1 MKNNK
6 VLLMILDGWGK
17 SINPEVSA
25 IDKAKTPFIDELY
38 ERYPNA
44 NLKTFGEEVGLPKNQ
59 MGNSEVGH
67 LNLGAGRIVYQEL
80 SRINMSI
87 KNRELESNN
96 TLTEAFNYAKKNK
109 KNIHLMGLISNGG
122 VHSHY
127 SHLCELIRISN
138 NYESNIFIH
147 GFTDGRDVDPKASLT
162 DLENL
167 EEYISDKNCEIA
179 SIIGRYYSM
188 DRDNR
193 WDRTKLAY
201 DLICKGQGKQT
212 TNFISEIKN
221 SYKENCTDEFLKPM
235 VKVDDN
241 GNPIGNIN
249 KNDVVVFFNFRT
261 DRGRQLTKAMTQD
274 GFNEFETENHNYH
287 FVTMTNYD
295 KSFKNIEV
303 VFENENLKN
312 TLGEVLEKNNKS
324 QLRIAET
331 EKYPH
336 VTFFFSGG
344 REEQF
349 KNEKRILKESPKVAT
364 YDLKPEMSAYE
375 ITDALIEELN
385 EGTNDFICL
394 NYANGDMVGHTGSF
408 SAAIKAC
415 EDIDNCVKRTIEC
428 SIENNYTI
436 ILIADHG
443 NCDMMRNSNGTP
455 NTAHTMNLV
464 PLILINSNFHKIND
478 GKLADIAP
486 TILKIMEINCPAEM
500 TGKSL
505 L

>member
-38 ERYPNA
+38 EKYPNA

-147 GFTDGRDVDPKASLT
+147 GFTDGRDVDPKASLK

-201 DLICKGQGKQT
+201 DLMCKGQGKQT

-221 SYKENCTDEFLKPM
+221 SHMENCTDEFLKPM

-295 KSFKNIEV
+295 NSFKNIEV

-344 REEQF
+344 REEPF

-385 EGTNDFICL
+385 EGANDFICL

-443 NCDMMRNSNGTP
+443 NCDMMRNSDGTP

>member
-17 SINPEVSA
+17 SVNPQVSA
-25 IDKAKTPFIDELY
+25 IDNAKTPFIDELY
-38 ERYPNA
+38 DKYPNA

-80 SRINMSI
+80 SRIDMSI

-109 KNIHLMGLISNGG
+109 KNIHLIGLISNGG

-127 SHLCELIRISN
+127 NHLCELIRISN
-138 NYESNIFIH
+138 NYESNTFIH
-147 GFTDGRDVDPKASLT
+147 GFTDGRDVDPKASLK

-179 SIIGRYYSM
+179 SVIGRYYSM

-193 WDRTKLAY
+193 WERTKLAY

-221 SYKENCTDEFLKPM
+221 SHMENCTDEFLKPM

-274 GFNEFETENHNYH
+274 GFNKFKTENHNYH

-295 KSFKNIEV
+295 SSFKNIEV

-344 REEQF
+344 REEPF

-375 ITDALIEELN
+375 ITDALIEELID
-385 EGTNDFICL
+385 GTNDFICL

-408 SAAIKAC
+408 SAAVKAC

-443 NCDMMRNSNGTP
+443 NCDMMINSDGTP

-464 PLILINSNFHKIND
+464 PIILINSSFNKIND

-486 TILKIMEINCPAEM
+486 TILKIMEINCPPEM

>member
-193 WDRTKLAY
+193 WGRTKLAY
-201 DLICKGQGKQT
+201 DLMCKGQGKQT

-221 SYKENCTDEFLKPM
+221 SHKENCTDEFLKPM

-261 DRGRQLTKAMTQD
+261 R
-274 GFNEFETENHNYH
+274 
-287 FVTMTNYD
+287 
-295 KSFKNIEV
+295 
-303 VFENENLKN
+303 
-312 TLGEVLEKNNKS
+312 
-324 QLRIAET
+324 
-331 EKYPH
+331 
-336 VTFFFSGG
+336 
-344 REEQF
+344 
-349 KNEKRILKESPKVAT
+349 
-364 YDLKPEMSAYE
+364 
-375 ITDALIEELN
+375 
-385 EGTNDFICL
+385 
-394 NYANGDMVGHTGSF
+394 
-408 SAAIKAC
+408 
-415 EDIDNCVKRTIEC
+415 
-428 SIENNYTI
+428 
-436 ILIADHG
+436 
-443 NCDMMRNSNGTP
+443 
-455 NTAHTMNLV
+455 
-464 PLILINSNFHKIND
+464 
-478 GKLADIAP
+478 
-486 TILKIMEINCPAEM
+486 
-500 TGKSL
+500 
-505 L
+505 

>member
-38 ERYPNA
+38 EKYPNA

-109 KNIHLMGLISNGG
+109 KNIHLIGLISNGG

-138 NYESNIFIH
+138 NYDSNIFIH
-147 GFTDGRDVDPKASLT
+147 GFTDGRDVDPKASLK

-221 SYKENCTDEFLKPM
+221 SHMENCTDEFLKPM

-295 KSFKNIEV
+295 NSFKNIEV

-344 REEQF
+344 REEPF

-385 EGTNDFICL
+385 EGANDFICL

-443 NCDMMRNSNGTP
+443 NCDMMRNPDGTP

-464 PLILINSNFHKIND
+464 PIILINSSFHKIND